1 MTSDHTRFVEAA
13 TVDGREARARALLAE
28 QPELAEAGLDCALLL
43 GDVARVEQAAR
54 ADPGLVSRPVG
65 ARDWL
70 PLLYSCH
77 SCFARDRREGIREV
91 VRLLLEAGADPNATA
106 PSPDWP
112 GSIWTPLYGAAGR
125 VHEPELTRMLL
136 AAGANPDDNESL
148 YHSTET
154 PDHSCLRLLLEA
166 GATVEGTNALP
177 HMLDRED
184 PDGARLLLEAGADA
198 TGLLPF
204 AVWRGR
210 SVEVI
215 RLLVAHGAD
224 VNAREDDG
232 RTAYAGAVLNGRD
245 DLVAALEELGAEP
258 VAGPAERLAGAFAH
272 LDLDAARELLREEPE
287 LDPRIRSA
295 IVDFAVAHGP
305 AGVEALDDLGLGIEL
320 RGWDD
325 HRPLHAAAWRGDAL
339 TVDALVERGAEVESR
354 ATTALATPLEWAIH
368 GSLHGPPGDH
378 LAVARRLV
386 AAGAH
391 IDLAAAEAGADDLAD
406 YLRSVSPPEPEATS
420 RR

>member
-1 MTSDHTRFVEAA
+1 MADVHRRFVEGS
-13 TVDGREARARALLAE
+13 TVDGRQERARALLAE
-28 QPELAEAGLDCALLL
+28 HPELAEAGLDCALLL
-43 GDVARVEQAAR
+43 GDAARVEAAVR
-54 ADPGLVSRPVG
+54 EDPGIVRRPVG
-65 ARDWL
+65 AREWV
-70 PLLYSCH
+70 PLLYPCH
-77 SCFARDRREGIREV
+77 SAFASGRRQGIQET

-125 VHEPELTRMLL
+125 LHEPELTRMLL

-154 PDHSCLRLLLEA
+154 PDHSCLKLLLEA

-184 PDGARLLLEAGADA
+184 PEGTKLLIEAGGDA
-198 TGLLPF
+198 TTLLPF

-210 SVEVI
+210 SPEVI
-215 RLLVAHGAD
+215 RLLAEHGAD
-224 VNAREDDG
+224 PNARGHDG
-232 RTAYAGAVLNGRD
+232 RTAYQGAVLNGRE
-245 DLVAALEELGAEP
+245 DLTKILEGLGAEP

-272 LDLDAARELLREEPE
+272 LDLEAARAHLREDPE
-287 LDPRIRSA
+287 LDTRIRSA

-305 AGVEALDDLGLGIEL
+305 NGVEALDELGLGIEL
-320 RGWDD
+320 QGWEE
-325 HRPLHAAAWRGDAL
+325 HRPLHMAAWRGDVL
-339 TVDALVERGAEVESR
+339 TVDALIERGAEVEAR
-354 ATTALATPLEWAIH
+354 ATTGLATPLGWAIH

-391 IDLAAAEAGADDLAD
+391 VELHAAEAGADDLAD
-406 YLRSVSPPEPEATS
+406 YLRSVTPPGPEATS